1 MKGIGILITLLLP
14 LLCMEQVLS
23 QTIQVGII
31 DYYGPRPANAKFDD
45 CLPFKVN
52 DSIRFLTDSISYY
65 KTKQK
70 FVDCILERPYI
81 KQADFTFICCDAI
94 EGKWM
99 AFIGTSDKP
108 KPHNN
113 GISKTMDLRL
123 PVELTKSYDSLMD
136 LLLVGIQ
143 SGQSSEDDSEGHALF
158 AYPPC
163 RKIQDRF
170 VVYAA
175 NHLETLRNVIKS
187 SMHPHE
193 RAAAATIIAY
203 YHDKREIVNDLVAAV
218 KDGDESVRN
227 DAIRALGIILKYAQ
241 QRPNL
246 KISIQPDP
254 FILLMNSISWTD
266 RNKSVG
272 ILLTMS
278 EQRDKK
284 FLQQLKNEIL
294 ESLVDMAKWKSADH
308 AMAGYLILGRMAGW
322 TDTDIYESSKG
333 DRSKMVD
340 KMLSQIN

>member
-1 MKGIGILITLLLP
+1 MKGIRILITLLLL
-14 LLCMEQVLS
+14 LLCLEQVLS

-45 CLPFKVN
+45 CLSFKVN
-52 DSIRFLTDSISYY
+52 DTIRFLTDSISYV
-65 KTKQK
+65 KAKRNIL
-70 FVDCILERPYI
+70 DCVLERPFI
-81 KQADFTFICCDAI
+81 KQADITFICCDAI

-108 KPHNN
+108 KPNN
-113 GISKTMDLRL
+113 NENSKTMDLRL
-123 PVELTKSYDSLMD
+123 PVELTKSYDSLMN
-136 LLLVGIQ
+136 LLLDGIQ

-163 RKIQDRF
+163 RKIQRRF
-170 VVYAA
+170 IVYAA
-175 NHLETLRNVIKS
+175 NYLETLRNVIKN
-187 SMHPHE
+187 SMHSQE

-203 YHDKREIVNDLVAAV
+203 YHDKRDIVNDLVAAV
-218 KDGDESVRN
+218 KDEDGGVRN
-227 DAIRALGIILKYAQ
+227 DAIRGLGIILNYAQ

-254 FILLMNSISWTD
+254 FISLMNSISWTD

-284 FLQQLKNEIL
+284 FLQQLKKEIL
-294 ESLVDMAKWKSADH
+294 ESLVDMAKWKSEGH
-308 AMAGYLILGRMAGW
+308 AMAGYTILGRIAGW
-322 TDTDIYESSKG
+322 TDIDIRESSKG

-340 KMLSQIN
+340 KMLKQIK